1 MKVDGLLSEPLA
13 RCLAVWQ
20 PHASSCFVASHES
33 PGQYGVVYGMWVRLV
48 ILCTW
53 ANARKSNK
61 KRREEKLIQ
70 FVLRV
75 RGSAWVSKNYCLRE
89 RMIRYMPV
97 QHYAHSLFKH
107 SFNYTGGN
115 HAVSN
120 SSRWSSTQR
129 PPNTPTHQL
138 PTVDIFAGCFLAN
151 RRRREAHIL
160 AYNNCN
166 RRPQRGNL
174 LCQNRGVLAT
184 GHARASVFF
193 PPS

>member
-1 MKVDGLLSEPLA
+1 MQRRPLMKVDGLLSEPLA

-97 QHYAHSLFKH
+97 QHYARSLF
-107 SFNYTGGN
+107 N
-115 HAVSN
+115 
-120 SSRWSSTQR
+120 TQTTR
-129 PPNTPTHQL
+129 GETMPCPTHHVGRL
-138 PTVDIFAGCFLAN
+138 RKGHPIRSPTSSL
-151 RRRREAHIL
+151 
-160 AYNNCN
+160 
-166 RRPQRGNL
+166 Q
-174 LCQNRGVLAT
+174 
-184 GHARASVFF
+184 
-193 PPS
+193 